1 MVLTQIF
8 IIQIF
13 GLLFNILNFHISTKV
28 NYSDSVAMLVDSL
41 TIYQLCM
48 FEH

>member
-13 GLLFNILNFHISTKV
+13 GLFFDIFNFHISTKV

>member
-13 GLLFNILNFHISTKV
+13 GLLFYILTSTFPLKV
-28 NYSDSVAMLVDSL
+28 NYSDSVAMLVGSL
-41 TIYQLCM
+41 TIYQLWM